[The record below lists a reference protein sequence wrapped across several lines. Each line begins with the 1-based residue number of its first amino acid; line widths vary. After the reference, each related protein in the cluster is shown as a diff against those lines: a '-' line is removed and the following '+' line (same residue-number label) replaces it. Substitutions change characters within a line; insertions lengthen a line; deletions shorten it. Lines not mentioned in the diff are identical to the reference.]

1 MTGKN
6 LLHVREFHETDLFA
20 LKSLIQRTLALCYA
34 GHYCPEAVRFF
45 VNYHDERAILRD
57 AREGCIIV
65 FEKAGRIV
73 GTGTLA
79 GNEIKRV
86 FVDPA
91 CQHEGVGRLIMEQLE
106 NLAAAAGVTRV
117 KLDASLPSRS
127 FYEQLGYAVVEQASR
142 SVENG
147 RRLDFFRMQKMMCA
161 PID

>member
-6 LLHVREFHETDLFA
+6 HLHVREFRATDLFA
-20 LKSLIQRTLALCYA
+20 VKSLIHRALVLCYA
-34 GHYCPEAVRFF
+34 GHYCPEAIRFF
-45 VNYHDERAILRD
+45 VNYHDEKAILCD

-73 GTGTLA
+73 GTGTLT
-79 GNEIKRV
+79 GNEVKRV

-91 CQHEGVGRLIMEQLE
+91 CQQEGVGRLIMEQLE
-106 NLAAAAGVTRV
+106 NLAAAAGAALV

-127 FYEQLGYAVVEQASR
+127 FYEHLGYAMVEEASLP
-142 SVENG
+142 VENG
-147 RRLDFFRMQKMMCA
+147 RRLDFFRMQKMMCV

>member
-6 LLHVREFHETDLFA
+6 HLRMREFRTTDLFA
-20 LKSLIQRTLALCYA
+20 VKALIHRTLVVCYA
-34 GHYCPEAVRFF
+34 GHYCPEAIRFF
-45 VNYHDERAILRD
+45 VNYHDEQAILRD

-73 GTGTLA
+73 GTGTLT

-91 CQHEGVGRLIMEQLE
+91 CQQEGVGRLIMEQLE
-106 NLAAAAGVTRV
+106 NLAAATGIANV

-127 FYEQLGYAVVEQASR
+127 FYEHLGYAVVEQASLP
-142 SVENG
+142 VENG
-147 RRLDFFRMQKMMCA
+147 RRLDFCRMRKMMCV

>member
-6 LLHVREFHETDLFA
+6 HLRVREFRETDLFA
-20 LKSLIQRTLALCYA
+20 VKSLIHRTVVVCYA

-45 VNYHDERAILRD
+45 VNYHDDQAILRD

-79 GNEIKRV
+79 GDEIKRV

-91 CQHEGVGRLIMEQLE
+91 CQREGVGRLIVEQLE
-106 NLAAAAGVTRV
+106 NRAAAAGAPLV
-117 KLDASLPSRS
+117 KLDASRPSRS
-127 FYEQLGYAVVEQASR
+127 FYEQLGYAVVERASLP
-142 SVENG
+142 VENG
-147 RRLDFFRMQKMMCA
+147 RRLDFFRMQKMMCV

>member
-6 LLHVREFHETDLFA
+6 HLRVREFRETDLFA
-20 LKSLIQRTLALCYA
+20 VKALIHRTLVVCYA
-34 GHYCPEAVRFF
+34 GHYCPEAIRFF
-45 VNYHDERAILRD
+45 VNYHDEQAILRD
-57 AREGCIIV
+57 ARDGCIIV

-91 CQHEGVGRLIMEQLE
+91 CQQEGVGRLIMEQLE
-106 NLAAAAGVTRV
+106 NLAAGAGVPLVR
-117 KLDASLPSRS
+117 LDAALPSRRFYEHLGYDVVEEASLPV
-127 FYEQLGYAVVEQASR
+127 A
-142 SVENG
+142 NG
-147 RRLDFFRMQKMMCA
+147 RRLDFFRMRKMMCM